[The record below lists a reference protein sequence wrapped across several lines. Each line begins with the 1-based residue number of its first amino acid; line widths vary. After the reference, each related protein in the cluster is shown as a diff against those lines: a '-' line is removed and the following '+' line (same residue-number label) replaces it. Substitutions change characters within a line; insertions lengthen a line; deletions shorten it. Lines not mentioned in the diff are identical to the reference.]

1 MANDRL
7 RPKVRKLP
15 SRVLLFAFLGA
26 LSWATAVGRADSAQD
41 GGLQFPAKL
50 PALPTTPSPT
60 NPPAGA
66 PPAQVKSPKKPA
78 KVRTRRRAAPRTKKA
93 ANPIPTPSRIERRLV
108 LTGLRDPFRLPP
120 PPGRPG
126 ENYTV
131 EELKG
136 PMPPGTRGLVINQLK
151 LQGVVRLDLSN
162 SMIAVIV
169 PVYANRAYFLRENDA
184 VYNGVVS
191 KITPDSIYFK
201 ENFLDRYGR
210 AQVREVVKRLGSASG
225 EGR

>member
-1 MANDRL
+1 
-7 RPKVRKLP
+7 
-15 SRVLLFAFLGA
+15 
-26 LSWATAVGRADSAQD
+26 
-41 GGLQFPAKL
+41 
-50 PALPTTPSPT
+50 
-60 NPPAGA
+60 
-66 PPAQVKSPKKPA
+66 
-78 KVRTRRRAAPRTKKA
+78 
-93 ANPIPTPSRIERRLV
+93 
-108 LTGLRDPFRLPP
+108 
-120 PPGRPG
+120 
-126 ENYTV
+126 V

-162 SMIAVIV
+162 SMIAVVV

-184 VYNGVVS
+184 VYNGAVS